1 MADTKV
7 TDADLRAYLEEGHSQ
22 ADAARHFGVREPAI
36 HQSLKRMRQLTSRVV
51 ALEQAGA
58 IVEEKLSATAP
69 YEVFCAVTD
78 VLLFGTPEEWELCQ
92 LSPEGQRVAAYFAR
106 IARQNAERR

>member
-1 MADTKV
+1 MAIWHDP
-7 TDADLRAYLEEGHSQ
+7 LEELIAGLER
-22 ADAARHFGVREPAI
+22 ALPAE
-36 HQSLKRMRQLTSRVV
+36 TWNETV
-51 ALEQAGA
+51 
-58 IVEEKLSATAP
+58 P